1 MDKNIQKYFF
11 ILLFPIILVLPL
23 PLQFSTVSLVL
34 LCINLITLSTKE
46 ELTTNGQKIFQNKL
60 IILLAGVF
68 FLDLVIML
76 IVEGRLK
83 FVYKEVRLAFILLPP
98 IIFLTKNK
106 LAKIR
111 DLVLLSTVFGILIYI
126 AYADIYLIYFY
137 NQVAN
142 VEFALDHFLK
152 YNYTNIPGAYH
163 HSYQGLYMLFS
174 IMILLD
180 NSITSKKIRK
190 EVSRFLVAIIFVH
203 MIFMAGKLTLMLAL
217 IFIALSALKPYFWKS
232 KLKLWAVG
240 ASIVLMTVMVIF
252 LNMNKLFDT
261 IAFSFSNRINS
272 WTCSMRLFFENPIL
286 GTDEATIMKSL
297 NACVES
303 NAISTH
309 NQYLN
314 ELLDYGIF
322 ALWLPVFYFLIF
334 LRSKNNGLLRNLL
347 YMIIIL
353 SLFENVFSL
362 QRGVLFIIFYFSLL
376 YFCPLKN
383 NIQLE

>member
-1 MDKNIQKYFF
+1 M
-11 ILLFPIILVLPL
+11 
-23 PLQFSTVSLVL
+23 
-34 LCINLITLSTKE
+34 STKE